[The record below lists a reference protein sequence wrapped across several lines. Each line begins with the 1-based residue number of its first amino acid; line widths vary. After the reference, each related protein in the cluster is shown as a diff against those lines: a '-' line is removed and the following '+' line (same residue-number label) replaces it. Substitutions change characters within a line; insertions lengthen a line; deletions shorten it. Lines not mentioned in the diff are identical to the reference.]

1 MLIRVLLSIFFLLVL
16 GGCEE
21 QEVPTKPT
29 VETLQKQLQ
38 EQLGTRQA
46 EIQLAERVVTAY
58 QVCSWIVN
66 TCTRQVEIEGAKA
79 ETLGHTGA
87 TNVALW
93 AGLFSRGLLALLAL
107 ALLIQMSKALASW
120 TRLAIVEPKRGG
132 RLQTDGRCTDRSIN
146 LSMQRTQIRLIPAE
160 HKPICMTQ
168 VESCY
173 QSAVCAVNGQSAGL
187 SVCGICLALIDS
199 CRGSRRLRRGQHAPK
214 GGRVRRAERGAG
226 GRAAPPRT
234 WRVQLSFCV
243 NKPSLGLLFS
253 HQKSSQSE
261 ALLLESSHTFH

>member
-120 TRLAIVEPKRGG
+120 TRLAIVEPKR
-132 RLQTDGRCTDRSIN
+132 
-146 LSMQRTQIRLIPAE
+146 E
-160 HKPICMTQ
+160 
-168 VESCY
+168 
-173 QSAVCAVNGQSAGL
+173 
-187 SVCGICLALIDS
+187 
-199 CRGSRRLRRGQHAPK
+199 
-214 GGRVRRAERGAG
+214 
-226 GRAAPPRT
+226 
-234 WRVQLSFCV
+234 RVQAAQTLLDNAQVVADHISAAALAQVKELETQCNQLRCDWWAIADDTHHAEQKLWRLKKEIDAHNQNLVEAKAKQTGVDIF
-243 NKPSLGLLFS
+243 NSL
-253 HQKSSQSE
+253 E
-261 ALLLESSHTFH
+261 